1 MVFPIVTVSLNLGG
15 GESSSPCLKFKV
27 NVCSSPKS
35 AVTGLQTTKIEN
47 RQQREQHESGMGCHQ
62 IDSGSRLLL
71 SALCEVLGEVK
82 IQNRILK
89 TNPNLKSES

>member
-27 NVCSSPKS
+27 NVYSSPKS

-47 RQQREQHESGMGCHQ
+47 RQQREQQEGWDATRSTQGAVSC
-62 IDSGSRLLL
+62 SLL
-71 SALCEVLGEVK
+71 CVK
-82 IQNRILK
+82 SLE
-89 TNPNLKSES
+89 KSKSKIVF